1 MDGNMASYTETFKK
15 KKNKD
20 VWEKCVLWKWLVA
33 EVEMYFKIPVE
44 TLQLQLNHPVW
55 TRLHGNSRKKS
66 CRIQGA
72 SVNKQINL
80 G

>member
-1 MDGNMASYTETFKK
+1 MTSYTETFKK
-15 KKNKD
+15 KKKQGR
-20 VWEKCVLWKWLVA
+20 VGEVCLVEVALA